1 MVCRLPGSS
10 VRGNSSWS
18 GLPCP
23 PPRIFLTRGLNLHL
37 VHLLHWQ
44 VGSFPLGPP
53 GTIKLAKWSRRAG
66 YSQGRPLEGQQ
77 CGSRALKEVRE
88 PHRELREV
96 GSSLR
101 QQVHGPYLV
110 SLLEAPAARTQVV
123 GHESRKETGRD
134 EVGPCGW
141 KDL

>member
-1 MVCRLPGSS
+1 MEQMCSS
-10 VRGNSSWS
+10 
-18 GLPCP
+18 P
-23 PPRIFLTRGLNLHL
+23 
-37 VHLLHWQ
+37 
-44 VGSFPLGPP
+44 
-53 GTIKLAKWSRRAG
+53 
-66 YSQGRPLEGQQ
+66 GRPLEGQP

-110 SLLEAPAARTQVV
+110 GLLEAPAARTQVV
-123 GHESRKETGRD
+123 GHEAREEMGRD